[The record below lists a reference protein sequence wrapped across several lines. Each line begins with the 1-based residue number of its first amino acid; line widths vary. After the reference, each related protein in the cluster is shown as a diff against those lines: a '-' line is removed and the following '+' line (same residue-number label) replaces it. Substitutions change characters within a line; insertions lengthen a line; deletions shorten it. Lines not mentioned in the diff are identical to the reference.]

1 MAMSENFQKPP
12 APEPD
17 LQGDAAENPPPGAS
31 PSSPPRDRDLVLQT
45 LEGQTDAFA
54 LLVARYQKAVYTIA
68 YYKSK
73 NLFDAEDLTQD
84 IFLAAFNALP
94 TLKDLE
100 NFAGWLFGIAHNR
113 CHKWYRRE
121 RTKIIKINEIR
132 QQKEQEARLAQRDP
146 EEGQEKLRLARE
158 IDNLPHEIRQVLVLK
173 YLEGLSYEA
182 IEARLGIKAFRI
194 DYLIRK
200 GKALL
205 KQKLGRS
212 EAARDEP

>member
-1 MAMSENFQKPP
+1 MPRDVPAIPP
-12 APEPD
+12 S
-17 LQGDAAENPPPGAS
+17 G
-31 PSSPPRDRDLVLQT
+31 PSGPPRDRDLVLRI
-45 LEGQTDAFA
+45 LEGQTDAFEQ
-54 LLVARYQKAVYTIA
+54 LVARYQKAVFTIA

-84 IFLAAFNALP
+84 IFLAAFSALP
-94 TLKDLE
+94 TLKDRE

-121 RTKIIKINEIR
+121 HTKIIKIKEIR
-132 QQKEQEARLAQRDP
+132 QQKEQEARLAQRTP
-146 EEGQEKLRLARE
+146 EEGQEQRRLARE

-182 IEARLGIKAFRI
+182 IEARLGIKAYRI

-205 KQKLGRS
+205 KQKLGRT
-212 EAARDEP
+212 EAAGDDP